1 MSKLFKIAGVSRLN
15 ANAGFK
21 LRVAN
26 GKLSARQRILER
38 NGHVDVELFDLPH
51 EMSKPDILAWF
62 SLDKPSIAAKLG
74 AKAPK
79 IKVEEPKVDAV
90 PELTQDAK
98 LLLKR
103 ARDAAR
109 KREKRA
115 AAKAAREAG
124 LAKEQAEVDAEYA
137 IV

>member
-1 MSKLFKIAGVSRLN
+1 MSKLFKVAGVSRLN

-38 NGHVDVELFDLPH
+38 NGHVDVQLFDLPN
-51 EMSKPDILAWF
+51 EMSKAEILAWV
-62 SLDKPSIAAKLG
+62 SLDKPGIAAKLSNKVP
-74 AKAPK
+74 KA
-79 IKVEEPKVDAV
+79 KVEAA

-115 AAKAAREAG
+115 AEKARAAG
-124 LAKEQAEVDAEYA
+124 LAKEQAELDAEYA